1 MCLCGEK
8 GAGSRSELFGRSDGL
23 GGLFFPRTRSTATTG
38 HGLRPITGP
47 LPRSVGEIS
56 ERRARLGTVGA
67 KRIDSVQIQT
77 GNRLVEM
84 PWRTSQELRG
94 RLLASGLDSLEDE
107 FAAKGSSAPVVV
119 DATDK
124 EPLLVLV
131 TAWIEAVGE
140 MRAVARG
147 GLLDLRDALR
157 ADLENPPPDLAGVN

>member
-1 MCLCGEK
+1 MDSSGFSL
-8 GAGSRSELFGRSDGL
+8 AVH
-23 GGLFFPRTRSTATTG
+23 GGNKYCHNGGMPFA
-38 HGLRPITGP
+38 PITGP
-47 LPRSVGEIS
+47 LPRSTSVEIS

-107 FAAKGSSAPVVV
+107 FAAKGTSGPVVV
-119 DATDK
+119 DVTDK
-124 EPLLVLV
+124 EPLLALV

-140 MRAVARG
+140 KRAVARG

>member
-1 MCLCGEK
+1 LS
-8 GAGSRSELFGRSDGL
+8 A
-23 GGLFFPRTRSTATTG
+23 
-38 HGLRPITGP
+38 
-47 LPRSVGEIS
+47 
-56 ERRARLGTVGA
+56 RRARLGTVTA
-67 KRIDSVQIQT
+67 KQIDSVQILA

-107 FAAKGSSAPVVV
+107 FAAKGTSAPVIV

-124 EPLLVLV
+124 ESLLALV
-131 TAWIEAVGE
+131 TGWIEAVGKE
-140 MRAVARG
+140 RAVARG

>member
-1 MCLCGEK
+1 MRGPDPSSL
-8 GAGSRSELFGRSDGL
+8 GAAMGSAAC
-23 GGLFFPRTRSTATTG
+23 FFHAQEVLPQRGMAFA
-38 HGLRPITGP
+38 PITGP